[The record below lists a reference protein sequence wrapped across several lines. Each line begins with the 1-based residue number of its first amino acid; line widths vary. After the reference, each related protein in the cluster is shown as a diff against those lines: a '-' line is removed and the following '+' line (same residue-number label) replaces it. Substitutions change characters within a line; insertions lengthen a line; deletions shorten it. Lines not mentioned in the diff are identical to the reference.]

1 MAKTAEIP
9 GVTEGEGKP
18 LSQSKLD
25 KLAVEQIKR
34 YEDLLGKRKERDS
47 DWQIIAQY
55 ALPQESTIV
64 RQQTTESVAGW
75 TDLIYDTT
83 MIQAAET
90 LAGGLFNW
98 WTPMNQPWA
107 EYGLPLGLRLGD
119 SERDASTKWLGEA
132 SDFIMEEFGRS
143 NLYAVKA
150 AGDLGLAT
158 FATDL
163 IIVEESESADELYN
177 FIGVRIGSYVIEE
190 NYKGIVDSVR
200 RLVGGDEGMTYRQIQ
215 QKFNKPG
222 DTIPEEIS
230 RGAGPGKPG
239 KKFQILHCIFP
250 REDSERLTGSKLG
263 KDKPI
268 ASVYIA
274 KESKKVI
281 RVSGYDESPILCRRF
296 KKWVTQWGYGPA
308 YLALPD
314 ARQVNY
320 VQRYLDALAELHFN
334 PRFLYPA
341 ELYDDI
347 DLRPGGG
354 TPFDPM
360 NPSAKPEEWAT
371 AGDYKLGLELQ
382 EQKRNAIREAFYNS
396 AFKLLNSPP
405 LLDKDMTAFEISQ
418 RQSEQLENITA
429 VDARQISEF
438 INPLMLRAFGIAYRR
453 GRLGQ
458 APRALMQVIGL
469 NQVGLAK
476 PEVVVTSRFN
486 DALRA
491 LKNRGAQNTAEFV
504 INLGEKTQQPFL
516 FGDAFDT
523 MKLIKEYGRNAGIA
537 PDTVRADKGINSTE
551 AIQKQRAAMQAQ
563 QRAAQLAEV
572 LGKAGKGLGG
582 SPEWL
587 QQQAQEQFQKQQPAA

>member
-1 MAKTAEIP
+1 M
-9 GVTEGEGKP
+9 
-18 LSQSKLD
+18 
-25 KLAVEQIKR
+25 
-34 YEDLLGKRKERDS
+34 
-47 DWQIIAQY
+47 
-55 ALPQESTIV
+55 
-64 RQQTTESVAGW
+64 
-75 TDLIYDTT
+75 
-83 MIQAAET
+83 
-90 LAGGLFNW
+90 
-98 WTPMNQPWA
+98 
-107 EYGLPLGLRLGD
+107 
-119 SERDASTKWLGEA
+119 
-132 SDFIMEEFGRS
+132 
-143 NLYAVKA
+143 
-150 AGDLGLAT
+150 
-158 FATDL
+158 
-163 IIVEESESADELYN
+163 
-177 FIGVRIGSYVIEE
+177 
-190 NYKGIVDSVR
+190 
-200 RLVGGDEGMTYRQIQ
+200 
-215 QKFNKPG
+215 
-222 DTIPEEIS
+222 
-230 RGAGPGKPG
+230 
-239 KKFQILHCIFP
+239 HCIFP
-250 REDSERLTGSKLG
+250 REDSKRLPGSKLG

-320 VQRYLDALAELHFN
+320 VQRYLDALAELHIN

-347 DLRPGGG
+347 DLMPGGG

-360 NPSAKPEEWAT
+360 NPEAKPTEWAT
-371 AGDYKLGLELQ
+371 VGDYKLGMELQ
-382 EQKRNAIREAFYNS
+382 EQKRQAIRDAFYNS

-438 INPLMLRAFGIAYRR
+438 INPLMLRSLGIAYRR
-453 GRLGQ
+453 GALGR
-458 APRALMQVIGL
+458 APKSLLQQTGRNTA
-469 NQVGLAK
+469 GLAR
-476 PEVVVTSRFN
+476 PVVVVTSRFN

-504 INLGEKTQQPFL
+504 LNLGKETQQPYL
-516 FGDAFDT
+516 FGDAFDA

-537 PDTVRADKGINSTE
+537 PDVVRADKGPNSTE

-563 QRAAQLAEV
+563 QRAAQMAET

-582 SPEWL
+582 SPDWL
-587 QQQAQEQFQKQQPAA
+587 QQQAQEQFEQQKPAA

>member
-1 MAKTAEIP
+1 MPKSTTIEAI
-9 GVTEGEGKP
+9 TEKGRP
-18 LSQSKLD
+18 SNAD
-25 KLAVEQIKR
+25 ALAIEQIKKFD
-34 YEDLLGKRKERDS
+34 DLVGKRKERDS

-107 EYGLPLGLRLGD
+107 EYGVPKGLGRMGD
-119 SERDASTKWLGEA
+119 SEKDTATKWLGEA

-143 NLYAVKA
+143 NLYSVKA

-163 IIVEESESADELYN
+163 IIVEESEAADELFN
-177 FIGVRIGSYVIEE
+177 FIGVRIGTYVIEE
-190 NYKGIVDSVR
+190 NYKGIVDTVR
-200 RLVGGDEGMTYRQIQ
+200 RLVGGDEGMTYRQIK

-222 DTIPEEIS
+222 DTIPEEIEKQ
-230 RGAGPGKPG
+230 AGSSAKGG

-250 REDSERLTGSKLG
+250 REDSERLPGSKLG

-320 VQRYLDALAELHFN
+320 VQRYLDALAELHIN

-360 NPSAKPEEWAT
+360 NPAAKPEEWAT
-371 AGDYKLGLELQ
+371 TGDYKLGMELQ
-382 EQKRNAIREAFYNS
+382 EQKRQAIRDAFYNS

-438 INPLMLRAFGIAYRR
+438 INPLMLRSLGIAYRR
-453 GRLGQ
+453 GALGR
-458 APRALMQVIGL
+458 APKSLLQQTGRNTA
-469 NQVGLAK
+469 GLAR
-476 PEVVVTSRFN
+476 PVVVVTSRFN

-504 INLGEKTQQPFL
+504 LNLGKETQQPYL
-516 FGDAFDT
+516 FGDAFDA

-537 PDTVRADKGINSTE
+537 PDVVRADKGPNSTE

-563 QRAAQLAEV
+563 QRAAQMAET

-582 SPEWL
+582 SPDWL
-587 QQQAQEQFQKQQPAA
+587 QQQAQEQFEQQKPAA